1 MRGGKIVKEKLKK
14 KKHSG
19 DSRDLSSARIDAP
32 SNNNGKLKLKK
43 RRHSSNLLRK
53 IVESLNLSKQKSTNL
68 KDVNDLNSESCSS
81 SLSLKPEDDKSK
93 TQSFSLNDNSTS
105 RNNTLFEKNTS
116 GIVKLN
122 NDKKG
127 PVTSEMYLTGND
139 SGYQKQMKK
148 YINKLGQCKGQN
160 LSPNKFLVILMKLFS
175 IIEKHFNLGNTFDI
189 DYAFSKFFTIE
200 RIQSILHKAATIF
213 KGEPILL
220 NLSATKQDIV
230 VISDIHGSILD
241 LIKVLSDNGLPESKT
256 YLFLGNYVDKGTDDI
271 AVVTLL
277 LLLKICFPNNVYLLR
292 GNHEFLDQNSK
303 QCFPIRC
310 KNYFGSYNTYRM
322 FNYCFE
328 FLPLA
333 AIIDDDILCV
343 HGGVS
348 QWIRNRNS
356 ISSLIRPLNINK
368 DIISRMIITDLVWAD
383 SSRGEYEFSDRSGFT
398 LSKRGIGYAFNEYGL
413 KNILEKLNVTR
424 IIRGHQPCEEGYKI
438 EYDHLCYTIHLRN
451 LFEYYN
457 SYGSYCI
464 VKNTHND
471 ELTVKSIINLPLTY
485 YIDMTSLKSAYVPFI
500 EEGDEADAMLPLMIS
515 AIFINEMDSERF
527 FSLKALRNWKDD
539 EEGLSKK
546 FSKAIDVESLGCVEP
561 EDIELNKYYLHY
573 NTYTKRFTRV
583 KVIDNLIDDK
593 KSHNRLIVYSCDSSR
608 VDDVDYEDI
617 YYIPEYLNDIIDY
630 PLHLYCQLPSP
641 KCLELLNLP
650 NSLDYDNL
658 TVVKA
663 IILENSNIPTAIIL
677 EGGPSDI
684 QFDIRHMFDK
694 LDENVQKSWKA
705 FVDAMTTGEIRQI
718 LCKMSDSN
726 TFKISPNDDVY
737 IIDVDDFD
745 AVHIR
750 STSMS
755 IVECFYTSYLKE
767 YFEIENF
774 RVRQEVPKN
783 EICLGCIYIAYVD
796 FLKKFTRIRIITLDP
811 HKEYITFDVVDYPGI
826 VVRSVRTSEFKI
838 YYLVQGLDIPPLYQT
853 VKISSSEGRK
863 PSDKDVLM
871 NIASKGGR
879 YTLKVN
885 ENNGIATLYNNMPN
899 NEGDLMEKVMKK
911 IDEDCMM
918 VCQSDNNELITKS
931 CRLKAPVQVK
941 RCSFNQSMS
950 SFKGRLRLRCVES
963 SKNVM

>member
-471 ELTVKSIINLPLTY
+471 ELTVKSSIFIDLKKYSLLTQIPTLTTAANMCRNLISSIKNLFDDFKIEEQQTPDVTCHHCSDKSLYLDSLTSRKRTFVIHGQIKELIMSDRKSKKRNKNYQIFHIFLKNNNHIPVERFPLFLDLVYNNQMRDSQLISPEELELMNKVKRDIQMGNFQLNTVTFFDYNNLPFPY
-485 YIDMTSLKSAYVPFI
+485 FNSSIDLEKF
-500 EEGDEADAMLPLMIS
+500 
-515 AIFINEMDSERF
+515 NE
-527 FSLKALRNWKDD
+527 
-539 EEGLSKK
+539 
-546 FSKAIDVESLGCVEP
+546 I
-561 EDIELNKYYLHY
+561 
-573 NTYTKRFTRV
+573 
-583 KVIDNLIDDK
+583 
-593 KSHNRLIVYSCDSSR
+593 
-608 VDDVDYEDI
+608 
-617 YYIPEYLNDIIDY
+617 
-630 PLHLYCQLPSP
+630 
-641 KCLELLNLP
+641 KC
-650 NSLDYDNL
+650 
-658 TVVKA
+658 
-663 IILENSNIPTAIIL
+663 
-677 EGGPSDI
+677 
-684 QFDIRHMFDK
+684 
-694 LDENVQKSWKA
+694 
-705 FVDAMTTGEIRQI
+705 EIRTTI
-718 LCKMSDSN
+718 LHH
-726 TFKISPNDDVY
+726 KIPG
-737 IIDVDDFD
+737 
-745 AVHIR
+745 
-750 STSMS
+750 
-755 IVECFYTSYLKE
+755 
-767 YFEIENF
+767 
-774 RVRQEVPKN
+774 P
-783 EICLGCIYIAYVD
+783 
-796 FLKKFTRIRIITLDP
+796 
-811 HKEYITFDVVDYPGI
+811 FDVKEQNYGK
-826 VVRSVRTSEFKI
+826 FK
-838 YYLVQGLDIPPLYQT
+838 
-853 VKISSSEGRK
+853 
-863 PSDKDVLM
+863 
-871 NIASKGGR
+871 
-879 YTLKVN
+879 
-885 ENNGIATLYNNMPN
+885 
-899 NEGDLMEKVMKK
+899 
-911 IDEDCMM
+911 
-918 VCQSDNNELITKS
+918 
-931 CRLKAPVQVK
+931 
-941 RCSFNQSMS
+941 
-950 SFKGRLRLRCVES
+950 
-963 SKNVM
+963 